1 MKQKKVIVIVSI
13 FVIVGFVGFFALQ
26 NNEKTEPAI
35 DKTVDNNS
43 AAEPVEETEPPAL
56 ITSENETIMPEIVY
70 VPDNP
75 EIPTGQKQNPSL
87 NVGNFKSSNKS
98 IQQIRTL
105 VETDDLGG
113 YINPRLSPDGLQ
125 VMLTRP
131 GFQGIYVLGVFGN
144 DEPRLVANVNSY
156 TAKWTSDG
164 RILVE
169 VNNEELRLYNLDG
182 TIEYSE
188 ELSNED
194 GVAFSKDDVIYV
206 ASESGEAGIPITDN
220 SDRYI
225 APTVSP
231 NEDKVA
237 YIGLQTGL
245 YVAPTDGS
253 AEPTFLGEGYNVTW
267 ANDGSSLVF
276 NRPTDDGHYILESDI
291 YQYEFNSGE
300 LTNLTE
306 GTDLIGQYPT
316 IGPDGE
322 SIAFEAEG
330 SIYIGVI
337 E

>member
-1 MKQKKVIVIVSI
+1 MNQKKVIVIVSF
-13 FVIVGFVGFFALQ
+13 FVIIGIVGFLALQ
-26 NNEKTEPAI
+26 NSDQSEPIAEESKTQEAVAESVEKTEPAPLI
-35 DKTVDNNS
+35 NPDT
-43 AAEPVEETEPPAL
+43 EE
-56 ITSENETIMPEIVY
+56 IMPEIVY

-75 EIPTGQKQNPSL
+75 EIPSDQTDSPAL

-98 IQQIRTL
+98 IQQIRKL
-105 VETDDLGG
+105 VEADDLGG
-113 YINPRLSPDGLQ
+113 YINPRMSPDGLQ

-156 TAKWTSDG
+156 TAKWTADG
-164 RILVE
+164 RIIVE
-169 VNNEELRLYNLDG
+169 VNNEEVRLYNLDG
-182 TIEYSE
+182 TIEYTE
-188 ELSNED
+188 EISNEE

-267 ANDGSSLVF
+267 ASDGNSLVF

-291 YQYEFNSGE
+291 YQYDFNSGE

-306 GTDLIGQYPT
+306 NTDLIGQYPT
-316 IGPDGE
+316 IGPDGD
-322 SIAFEAEG
+322 SVAFEAEG
-330 SIYIGVI
+330 SIYFGVI